1 MNDDFFHKLK
11 PKKILGKGSQG
22 TVILANNNKYSV
34 KIYTKKSKNL
44 IMLIKI
50 INYFISYKNIPTTIY
65 KSYYLTEKKNSLNR
79 YISNN
84 NLPEYFSYNINKYN
98 SKYLLFEVMKTYK
111 ITLKDFVDTINNN
124 NNRIN
129 ILISLF
135 YQGLYTFLW
144 LYMKKGIVHLDINSD
159 NFFVE
164 KTMSEEFIVE
174 IKNIEFKI
182 PTAGYNLVISDF
194 GFAKSIEF
202 MDYDN
207 YKYRYDIRVNLE
219 SFDIH
224 PHQDIINFIKLFK
237 KYFSI
242 YNINLTDLD
251 INIDNVNINMINRT
265 QQDYRDMLRSY
276 YKKKDDLKSNIKKF
290 KDSYFNYFRKYI
302 LNDDSVNLYL

>member
-1 MNDDFFHKLK
+1 MNNDFFHKLK
-11 PKKILGKGSQG
+11 PTKILGKGSQG

-65 KSYYLTEKKNSLNR
+65 KSYYLTEKKNSLK
-79 YISNN
+79 
-84 NLPEYFSYNINKYN
+84 PEYFSYNINKYN

-182 PTAGYNLVISDF
+182 PTSGYNLVISDF

-237 KYFSI
+237 KYFSK

-251 INIDNVNINMINRT
+251 INIDNVNIHMINRT

>member
-1 MNDDFFHKLK
+1 MNNDFFHKLK
-11 PKKILGKGSQG
+11 PTKILGKGSQG
-22 TVILANNNKYSV
+22 TVILANNNKYTV

-84 NLPEYFSYNINKYN
+84 NLPKYFSYNSNKYN

-164 KTMSEEFIVE
+164 KTISEEFIVE

-182 PTAGYNLVISDF
+182 QTAGYNLVISDF
-194 GFAKSIEF
+194 GFARSIEF

-207 YKYRYDIRVNLE
+207 YKYKYDIRVNLE

-237 KYFSI
+237 KYFSK
-242 YNINLTDLD
+242 YNVNLTDLD
-251 INIDNVNINMINRT
+251 INIDNVNIHMINRT

-276 YKKKDDLKSNIKKF
+276 YKKKDDLKINIKKF
-290 KDSYFNYFRKYI
+290 KNSYFNYFRKYI
-302 LNDDSVNLYL
+302 LNDDSVNLSL

>member
-1 MNDDFFHKLK
+1 MTNPLKELRFLRFFR
-11 PKKILGKGSQG
+11 S
-22 TVILANNNKYSV
+22 VILANNNKYIV

-65 KSYYLTEKKNSLNR
+65 KSYYLTEKKNSLK
-79 YISNN
+79 
-84 NLPEYFSYNINKYN
+84 PEYFSYNINKYN

-111 ITLKDFVDTINNN
+111 ITLKDFVYTINNN

-144 LYMKKGIVHLDINSD
+144 LYIKKGIVHLDINSD

-237 KYFSI
+237 KYFSK
-242 YNINLTDLD
+242 YNVNLNDLD
-251 INIDNVNINMINRT
+251 ININNVNIHMINRT
-265 QQDYRDMLRSY
+265 QTRL
-276 YKKKDDLKSNIKKF
+276 
-290 KDSYFNYFRKYI
+290 
-302 LNDDSVNLYL
+302 